1 MGKMLM
7 TQHTIIAAR
16 VRLQDRWACM
26 GAASRAHA
34 WERLCR
40 ASMLAL
46 ALLGVSMSAVQAQ
59 ETLRI
64 GLVNT
69 ERILRES
76 TAAKAAQTKLE
87 QEFSRREKDLQEA
100 AARLKQ
106 LSERLERDASV
117 LNDSD
122 RQRRQR
128 EFADQDKDFQRKQRE
143 FREDLNQRRNEELA
157 AVIERANKVI
167 RQMAEQEKYD
177 LILQEAV
184 YASPRIDITDKVLRA
199 LNAPK

>member
-1 MGKMLM
+1 MI
-7 TQHTIIAAR
+7 QHTIAPARQLLKDQWSRKGAAR
-16 VRLQDRWACM
+16 CAD
-26 GAASRAHA
+26 A
-34 WERLCR
+34 WQWCR
-40 ASMLAL
+40 ALLLSVL
-46 ALLGVSMSAVQAQ
+46 LLGASMNVVQAQ
-59 ETLRI
+59 DALRI

-76 TAAKAAQTKLE
+76 TAAKAAQQKLE
-87 QEFSRREKDLQEA
+87 QEFSRREKELQEA

-117 LNDSD
+117 LSDSD

-199 LNAPK
+199 LNAAK

>member
-1 MGKMLM
+1 MWAVLAVLLLSP
-7 TQHTIIAAR
+7 AAF
-16 VRLQDRWACM
+16 
-26 GAASRAHA
+26 
-34 WERLCR
+34 
-40 ASMLAL
+40 
-46 ALLGVSMSAVQAQ
+46 AQ
-59 ETLRI
+59 EAVRI
-64 GLVNT
+64 GMVNT
-69 ERILRES
+69 ERILRDS
-76 TAAKAAQTKLE
+76 TAAKAAQVKLE
-87 QEFSRREKDLQEA
+87 QEFSRREKELQET

-117 LNDSD
+117 LSDSD

-167 RQMAEQEKYD
+167 KQIAEQEKYD

-184 YASPRIDITDKVLRA
+184 FASPRVDITDKVLRA
-199 LNAPK
+199 LNAQK

>member
-1 MGKMLM
+1 MWAVLAVLFLSP
-7 TQHTIIAAR
+7 AAF
-16 VRLQDRWACM
+16 
-26 GAASRAHA
+26 
-34 WERLCR
+34 
-40 ASMLAL
+40 
-46 ALLGVSMSAVQAQ
+46 AQ
-59 ETLRI
+59 EAVRI
-64 GLVNT
+64 GMVNT
-69 ERILRES
+69 ERILRDS
-76 TAAKAAQTKLE
+76 TAAKAAQVKLE
-87 QEFSRREKDLQEA
+87 QEFSRREKELQET

-117 LNDSD
+117 LSDSD

-167 RQMAEQEKYD
+167 KQIAEQEKYD

-184 YASPRIDITDKVLRA
+184 FASPRVDITDKVLRA
-199 LNAPK
+199 LNAQK

>member
-1 MGKMLM
+1 M

-16 VRLQDRWACM
+16 VRLQDRWACL
-26 GAASRAHA
+26 GAARGALA

-40 ASMLAL
+40 ASMLAV

-59 ETLRI
+59 DALRI

-76 TAAKAAQTKLE
+76 TAAKAAQQKLE

-184 YASPRIDITDKVLRA
+184 YASPRIDITDKVLRS

>member
-1 MGKMLM
+1 M
-7 TQHTIIAAR
+7 TEHPIVFALL
-16 VRLQDRWACM
+16 RLQRPL
-26 GAASRAHA
+26 AALRHLPEALTRFARPTCVLA
-34 WERLCR
+34 WLC
-40 ASMLAL
+40 
-46 ALLGVSMSAVQAQ
+46 LLVPAAAVQAQ
-59 ETLRI
+59 DALRI

-76 TAAKAAQTKLE
+76 NAAKAAQQKLE

-106 LSERLERDASV
+106 LSEKLERDASV
-117 LNDSD
+117 LSDSD

-128 EFADQDKDFQRKQRE
+128 EFTDQDKDFQRKQRE

-199 LNAPK
+199 LNAAK

>member
-1 MGKMLM
+1 MLM

-16 VRLQDRWACM
+16 VRLQDRWVCL
-26 GAASRAHA
+26 GAASRAPA

-40 ASMLAL
+40 ASMLAV

>member
-1 MGKMLM
+1 MGQMLM
-7 TQHTIIAAR
+7 TQHTIM
-16 VRLQDRWACM
+16 QDRWACL
-26 GAASRAHA
+26 GAASRAPA

-40 ASMLAL
+40 ASMLAV

>member
-1 MGKMLM
+1 MI
-7 TQHTIIAAR
+7 QHTIAPAR
-16 VRLQDRWACM
+16 QLLKDQWSSK
-26 GAASRAHA
+26 GATRCADA
-34 WERLCR
+34 WQCCR
-40 ASMLAL
+40 ALLLSVLLLSASMN
-46 ALLGVSMSAVQAQ
+46 VVQAQ
-59 ETLRI
+59 DALRI

-76 TAAKAAQTKLE
+76 TAAKAAQQKLE
-87 QEFSRREKDLQEA
+87 QEFSRREKELQEA

-117 LNDSD
+117 LSDSD

-199 LNAPK
+199 LNAAK